1 MSAPTTASSSP
12 PTATSSPPADGAHG
26 WNEPSSEATEHYG
39 NPTEI
44 SSSPIGSEIEPT
56 ADYTMNTVGSED
68 TDNSRIVIESSPESG
83 GYESAGDGRDESE
96 VAARHGF
103 YGAESRRQIS
113 LLQQDTPT
121 ARQTSHHSR
130 DRKRRL
136 TGSAEQ
142 GRLQRT
148 RSGEINRTSVHELPH
163 RSVSMINPSSR
174 TNAIPT
180 GSGSSRETAIDITS
194 SPPEAGPSG
203 NARYNNHDVS
213 GSGMFPTQVTAG
225 SVGLGGSGPVRAGI
239 DSPGVDVH
247 AYRSR
252 PIENPLP
259 CLPRGERSSA
269 RYQPAEVF
277 PQTSVHPWEA
287 AASGSVPRP
296 GRRHHSSSFQNT
308 TLEHGSHHTRPRG
321 VSEAILN
328 SRRERERERYAP
340 AVWQESGTDER
351 TLRAFLS
358 GAPETQS
365 LAEALR
371 SPHEE
376 TDVDTT
382 LPAWQP
388 DAEVTNCPICG
399 TAFGLWYRK
408 HHCRKCGRVVC
419 ASCSP
424 HRITIPRQ
432 YIVRPPWDSLAS
444 NSSPTPPR
452 QVVDLT
458 DDDPIPLA
466 PTINPALGGGEEVR
480 LCNPCVPDPNPNPL
494 GYGVRSRGHRSTY
507 SLPSNMGNIYT
518 RDQADTANHQFRY
531 EYSGEFLQE
540 PRSTAQQ
547 NRRDQDS
554 ERVRH
559 RRSHRDSQSSVST
572 PRQSAPAPRPPV
584 SENDLC
590 PICGRRFPDISSSQP
605 LELREEHVR
614 QCIENYGAPAPT
626 AAQPTT
632 STTTTTRRG
641 PAPPPPPPPPPPA
654 ARMLEFT
661 ATEKDCLGEDGGTAE
676 CTICMVDYEVGDV
689 LVRLECL
696 CKFHKHCILD
706 WFDHKM
712 ECPVHKVN

>member
-1 MSAPTTASSSP
+1 MSAPSTASSSP
-12 PTATSSPPADGAHG
+12 PTTSPPPTDDTHA
-26 WNEPSSEATEHYG
+26 WNESPSEAPTGHYG

-44 SSSPIGSEIEPT
+44 SSSPIGSDIESIT
-56 ADYTMNTVGSED
+56 EYTMNTVGSED
-68 TDNSRIVIESSPESG
+68 TGNTRRVVESSSGWG
-83 GYESAGDGRDESE
+83 GYNGASDDRDESE
-96 VAARHGF
+96 VAARQGLNH
-103 YGAESRRQIS
+103 ADSRIPIN
-113 LLQQDTPT
+113 LLLEDTPT
-121 ARQTSHHSR
+121 ARQTGHYSR

-148 RSGEINRTSVHELPH
+148 RSGEINRTGVHELPH

-174 TNAIPT
+174 TNVVPT
-180 GSGSSRETAIDITS
+180 GSGSSRDTAIDITS

-203 NARYNNHDVS
+203 NGRYNNLGYS
-213 GSGMFPTQVTAG
+213 GGGTALHQATAG
-225 SVGLGGSGPVRAGI
+225 SVRLDSASPVRAGI
-239 DSPGVDVH
+239 AVH
-247 AYRSR
+247 AYRSQ
-252 PIENPLP
+252 PTENPLP
-259 CLPRGERSSA
+259 SLPRGERPGG
-269 RYQPAEVF
+269 RYQPDELF
-277 PQTSVHPWEA
+277 PQAQTGIHPREA
-287 AASGSVPRP
+287 SASASFTRP

-308 TLEHGSHHTRPRG
+308 PFENGPHHTRPRG

-328 SRRERERERYAP
+328 PRRERERYA
-340 AVWQESGTDER
+340 AAAWQESGTDER

-358 GAPETQS
+358 GTSETQS

-371 SPHEE
+371 SPHEA
-376 TDVDTT
+376 TDIDTN
-382 LPAWQP
+382 LPSWQP

-452 QVVDLT
+452 QIVDLT
-458 DDDPIPLA
+458 GDDSDPLT

-518 RDQADTANHQFRY
+518 RDQAETTNHQFGY
-531 EYSGEFLQE
+531 GNSAESLQE
-540 PRSTAQQ
+540 PRSSTQQ
-547 NRRDQDS
+547 PHRDQDS
-554 ERVRH
+554 ERD
-559 RRSHRDSQSSVST
+559 RRRRPHRDSQSSVST
-572 PRQSAPAPRPPV
+572 SRQTAPTPGPQV

-590 PICGRRFPDISSSQP
+590 PICGRRFPDLSSSQP
-605 LELREEHVR
+605 LELREQHVR
-614 QCIENYGAPAPT
+614 QCIENYGAPAPAPV

-641 PAPPPPPPPPPPA
+641 PAPPPPPPPPPAA

-661 ATEKDCLGEDGGTAE
+661 ATEKDCLGDDGETAE